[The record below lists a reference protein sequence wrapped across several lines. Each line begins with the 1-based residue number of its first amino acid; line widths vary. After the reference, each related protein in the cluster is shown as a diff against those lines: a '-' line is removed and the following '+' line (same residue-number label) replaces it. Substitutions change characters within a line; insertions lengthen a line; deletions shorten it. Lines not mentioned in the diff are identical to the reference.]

1 MKVCD
6 PPLTL
11 ECMHVLKKIGGF
23 FEHLLLVAELKI
35 ISALRHKL
43 IINTNLLLRALE
55 TKDFWIYFKQIML

>member
-1 MKVCD
+1 
-6 PPLTL
+6 
-11 ECMHVLKKIGGF
+11 MHVLKKIGGF